1 MYSRKY
7 IIILIYI
14 ILVLTIFLFK
24 PAMMFDNDGNIKHFG
39 YNNETNLTSLLSIE
53 IVLPLLIIIS
63 YILYLVLQLII

>member
-7 IIILIYI
+7 IIVLIYI

-24 PAMMFDNDGNIKHFG
+24 PSMMFDHEGNIKHFG
-39 YNNETNLTSLLSIE
+39 YNTDLNTTSLLSIE

-63 YILYLVLQLII
+63 YIFYLILQLII